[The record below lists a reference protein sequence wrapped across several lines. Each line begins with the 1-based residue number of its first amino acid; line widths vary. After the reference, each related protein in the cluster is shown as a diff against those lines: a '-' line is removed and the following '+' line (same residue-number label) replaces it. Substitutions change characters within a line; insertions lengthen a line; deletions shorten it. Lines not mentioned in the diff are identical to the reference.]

1 MKGSNLD
8 PEDEL
13 KSALD
18 EIKENEKD
26 LKMVVMI
33 AQTLFEQNSD
43 LKRKIVKIQESGQL
57 ALHNEQTMEKQNE
70 QM

>member
-33 AQTLFEQNSD
+33 A
-43 LKRKIVKIQESGQL
+43 
-57 ALHNEQTMEKQNE
+57 
-70 QM
+70 

>member
-43 LKRKIVKIQESGQL
+43 LKRKIVKTQESGEL